1 MDGKESVG
9 VLLLTDALHEDG
21 EVVMVVKFV
30 HLNLPCDLV
39 GHAVLNLDGQVS
51 TVVEA
56 AELARCDLSLLD
68 SASFGSK
75 GSWNG
80 DFFVQRAGVSAGTF
94 TFLGVV
100 CTRRRTWG
108 RTRVSRAVKGP
119 ISKR

>member
-30 HLNLPCDLV
+30 HFNLPCDLV
-39 GHAVLNLDGQVS
+39 GHAVLNLNGQVS

-68 SASFGSK
+68 SASSGSK
-75 GSWNG
+75 DSWLG
-80 DFFVQRAGVSAGTF
+80 RWFVQRAAFSAGAF

-100 CTRRRTWG
+100 CTRARTRG